1 MKFVSKFNFIE
12 AIILL
17 KISKHFDTDV
27 ELRSEILSRSLI
39 SETKR
44 EVILRRIRD
53 ESGKSLQ

>member
-27 ELRSEILSRSLI
+27 ELRSEIHSRSLI
-39 SETKR
+39 PETKR

>member
-12 AIILL
+12 AISLL

-27 ELRSEILSRSLI
+27 ELRSEIHSRSLI

>member
-1 MKFVSKFNFIE
+1 MNFVSKFNFID

-27 ELRSEILSRSLI
+27 ELRSEIHSRILI
-39 SETKR
+39 PETKR